1 MIPLLIICLIKNFRR
16 LRAAAELYHKR
27 VQKNRALINK
37 SLPFILAI
45 VCLSAGLRAQEQ
57 TFHYDVLHDG
67 EVKGAVTLYQKT
79 DGQNVH
85 IKIESEVRI
94 RFFIRIIVKSVEEA
108 VFRNGILVH
117 SSLCRH
123 VNGDEKINVC
133 LQSTGFSYTLNG
145 KSGVPNLP
153 AYPIRNS
160 ILLLYCQE
168 PVNVN
173 SVYSDNYQQ
182 YVEVRKASPN
192 RYQVIF
198 PNGHSNYY
206 SYSNGVCNDVEV
218 NQPLYDLE
226 FRLNTS
232 K

>member
-108 VFRNGILVH
+108 VFRNGILVY

-123 VNGDEKINVC
+123 VNGDEKINVQ
-133 LQSTGFSYTLNG
+133 LQSTGLSYTLNG
-145 KSGVPNLP
+145 KTNVSNPP
-153 AYPIRNS
+153 AYPISNS
-160 ILLLYCQE
+160 ILSLYYQE
-168 PVNVN
+168 PVNV
-173 SVYSDNYQQ
+173 SRVYSDNFQQ
-182 YVEVRKASPN
+182 YVEVKKVSYN
-192 RYQVIF
+192 KYQVIF

-206 SYSNGVCNDVEV
+206 SYANGICSYVEV
-218 NQPLYDLE
+218 NQPLYNVQ
-226 FRLNTS
+226 FRLNQS